1 MATQSTPPQGNPAD
15 PKSPYSDEDA
25 SAKEAMPQNISS
37 ESVFVNTQPIR
48 EDQVQNAVQFLSHP
62 KVRGSPVIHRRN
74 FLERKGLTKEEI
86 DEAFRRVPDPSP
98 DYTSTQATSSNQAN
112 GQLKPSSNIQQQTP
126 AQALQ
131 PGATTSPGIVST
143 LTRRFHWYHMLLG
156 IGFLAASGA
165 GTVIFF
171 KATIIPRLKSW
182 IRKVAFDHKDDV
194 DERTA
199 SRPSL
204 AEEAAAAAKAA
215 AAAAADVAKA
225 SQEMLITKNEEK
237 KCFEVF
243 MNLLDVQLQE
253 LKSMKNAVQKLEACI
268 RGLEIDSFT
277 LDDQN
282 KDTGQTVG
290 IRLKK
295 RVSAILSL
303 AQRCI
308 GNTTAEFR
316 SQSVRTSSPAAPALP
331 AEPPHPK
338 SYMEIM
344 AMVQRGEKP
353 PNVREINDL
362 PPNPNQLISNP
373 SLAPRTKP
381 WEVSVPPSASSFT
394 PRPQFINEG
403 SSSTAQT
410 NGVSYDLNGSDRP
423 VPWWQQQQQQKNIRI
438 TEIESEDGFTRP
450 SNGTTAMDHPPQR
463 KWVPPQ
469 APPVALPE
477 AAIAIRQP
485 KSIPGTDRV
494 PDRTTR
500 PVDGIDGPES
510 LIPALESVQLEVNGS
525 GEPVISSSSEIQENE
540 QVTG

>member
-1 MATQSTPPQGNPAD
+1 MATLSTPPQGNPTDA
-15 PKSPYSDEDA
+15 KSPNSDEDA
-25 SAKEAMPQNISS
+25 SSKEAIPPNISS

-98 DYTSTQATSSNQAN
+98 DYTSPQATSSNQAN

-126 AQALQ
+126 VQALQ
-131 PGATTSPGIVST
+131 PGATTSPGVVST

-156 IGFLAASGA
+156 IGFVAASGA
-165 GTVIFF
+165 GTAMFF

-194 DERTA
+194 DERAA

-204 AEEAAAAAKAA
+204 AEEAVAAAKAA
-215 AAAAADVAKA
+215 AVAAADVAKA

-237 KCFEVF
+237 KCFEEF

-253 LKSMKNAVQKLEACI
+253 LKSMKNTVQKLEEQAH
-268 RGLEIDSFT
+268 RTDRRLQAEEEGLSGSFT
-277 LDDQN
+277 RTKQ
-282 KDTGQTVG
+282 
-290 IRLKK
+290 
-295 RVSAILSL
+295 
-303 AQRCI
+303 I
-308 GNTTAEFR
+308 GDTTAEFL
-316 SQSVRTSSPAAPALP
+316 SQSVTTLSPVAPALP

-344 AMVQRGEKP
+344 AMVRRGEKP
-353 PNVREINDL
+353 PNIREINDL
-362 PPNPNQLISNP
+362 PPNPNQIISNP

-381 WEVSVPPSASSFT
+381 WEVSVPPSASSLT
-394 PRPQFINEG
+394 PRPQLINEG

-410 NGVSYDLNGSDRP
+410 NGVSYHLNGGDGP
-423 VPWWQQQQQQKNIRI
+423 VPWWQQQQQQQQPKNIRI

-450 SNGTTAMDHPPQR
+450 SNGTTAIDRPLQR
-463 KWVPPQ
+463 RWVPPQ
-469 APPVALPE
+469 APPVTLPE

-485 KSIPGTDRV
+485 KSLPGTDRV
-494 PDRTTR
+494 PDKTTR
-500 PVDGIDGPES
+500 PVNGMDGPEGS
-510 LIPALESVQLEVNGS
+510 ILAPNSGQLEVNG
-525 GEPVISSSSEIQENE
+525 GEPIISSTSEIQEEE